1 MTHTEST
8 ASEEL
13 AELRAQCGALQK
25 EIEQL
30 HVLQR
35 ISQDLVSEV
44 DIELLLHSILRSAI
58 EVMEASAGALMLL
71 DERSNELVFRVV
83 EGGGGEKLQGKRM
96 SRHQGIA
103 GWVLDNQQ
111 VVTVDDTQQDHR
123 HYAEMPKSVDYTVDS
138 MICAPMT
145 IRGEPVGVLQI
156 LNKQSDEHF
165 SGSDKQ
171 LLLAFAAQ
179 SAIVIRNA
187 ALYQELREE
196 RDKLVAVEEDIRKE
210 LARDLH
216 DGPIQVVA
224 AIPMNLE
231 FIRKLMEREP
241 DKVNSELNEVDKL
254 ADRAVRQLRTM
265 MFELR
270 PVILETQGLIPA
282 LDAYSSR
289 LNETERFTVH
299 LEVEGEVPRLTKQA
313 GSAVFA
319 VVQEAIINAKKYA
332 KAKNI
337 WLRVECQDNVLN
349 VSVRDDG
356 EGFDVGKVQDNYES
370 RGSLGMINM
379 YERAQMIQGTF
390 SIDSATGQGTTV
402 RIVAPLA
409 PNVQPAQSDQA

>member
-1 MTHTEST
+1 MAGAE
-8 ASEEL
+8 AIAKKEL
-13 AELRAQCGALQK
+13 DELRAQCGALQK

-44 DIELLLHSILRSAI
+44 DIDVLLHSILRSAI

-71 DERSNELVFRVV
+71 DEYTDELVFRVV
-83 EGGGGEKLQGKRM
+83 EGGGGKKLQGRRM
-96 SRHQGIA
+96 SRHQGIG

-111 VVTVDDTQQDHR
+111 VVTVDDTQQDQR
-123 HYAEMPKSVDYTVDS
+123 VFLEMPRSVDYTVDS

-145 IRGEPVGVLQI
+145 VRGEPIGVLQI
-156 LNKQSDEHF
+156 LNKQSGERFD
-165 SGSDKQ
+165 GSDKE
-171 LLLAFAAQ
+171 LLLVFAAQ

-196 RDKLVAVEEDIRKE
+196 RDKLVAMEEDIRKE

-224 AIPMNLE
+224 AIPMNIE

-241 DKVNSELNEVDKL
+241 DKVSSELNEVDKL

-289 LNETERFTVH
+289 LNETERFTVN

-313 GSAVFA
+313 SSAVFA
-319 VVQEAIINAKKYA
+319 VVQEAIINVKKHT

-337 WLRVECQDNVLN
+337 WLRVECQDDNLD
-349 VSVRDDG
+349 VSVHDDG
-356 EGFDVGKVQDNYES
+356 QGFDVSQMQENYES

-379 YERAQMIQGTF
+379 YERAAMIQGTF
-390 SIDSATGQGTTV
+390 SIDSTTAQGTTV

-409 PNVQPAQSDQA
+409 PNTQPTQPGQD